1 MKKVGILGGTFD
13 PIHLAHIE
21 LARTALR
28 EYNLAE
34 VRFMTGGNP
43 PHKREKQ
50 ITDARLRHDMVK
62 LALSGEKKLI
72 ADDYEVNKA
81 DYCYSAVTLGE
92 LRKLHPDWEIYF
104 IIGEDSLYD
113 LPKWY
118 KPQEVCKNCI
128 LLVYPRGDG
137 GDFAKLIEIRKSE
150 FNADIRKITA
160 PCIDVSSTLIRKR
173 IREGEDIG
181 GMVCDEVRAYIE
193 EMGLYK

>member
-28 EYNLAE
+28 EYNLSE

-50 ITDARLRHDMVK
+50 ITDARFRHDMVK
-62 LALSGEKKLI
+62 LALSGEKKLT
-72 ADDYEVNKA
+72 ADDYEVNKT

-92 LRKLHPDWEIYF
+92 LGKLHPDWEIYF
-104 IIGEDSLYD
+104 IIGEDSLRD

-118 KPQEVCKNCI
+118 CPLEVCKSCI

-137 GDFAKLIEIRKSE
+137 GLEKLIEKRKSE
-150 FNADIRKITA
+150 FGADIRKITA
-160 PCIDVSSTLIRKR
+160 PRIDVSSTLIRKR
-173 IREGEDIG
+173 IRDGEDIS

>member
-28 EYNLAE
+28 EYNLSE

-62 LALSGEKKLI
+62 LALSGEKNLT
-72 ADDYEVNKA
+72 ADDYEVNKT

-92 LRKLHPDWEIYF
+92 LGKLHPDWEIYF
-104 IIGEDSLYD
+104 IIGEDSLRD

-118 KPQEVCKNCI
+118 CPLEVCKSCI

-137 GDFAKLIEIRKSE
+137 DLEKLIEKRKSE
-150 FNADIRKITA
+150 FSADIRKITA
-160 PCIDVSSTLIRKR
+160 PRIDVSSTLIRKR
-173 IREGEDIG
+173 IRDGKDIS
-181 GMVCDEVRAYIE
+181 GMVCDEVGAYIE

>member
-13 PIHLAHIE
+13 PIHLGHIE

-28 EYNLAE
+28 EYNLSE

-43 PHKREKQ
+43 PHKRDKQ

-62 LALSGEKKLI
+62 LALLGKAGLA

-81 DYCYSAVTLGE
+81 DYCYSAITLSE

-104 IIGEDSLYD
+104 IIGEDSLRD

-118 KPQEVCKNCI
+118 CPQEVCKNCI

-137 GDFAKLIEIRKSE
+137 GDLTELIKMRKGE
-150 FNADIRKITA
+150 FDADIRKISA
-160 PCIDVSSTLIRKR
+160 PCVDISSTVIRNR
-173 IREGEDIG
+173 IREGEDISC
-181 GMVCDEVRAYIE
+181 MVCDEVRAYIE

>member
-28 EYNLAE
+28 EYNLSE

-62 LALSGEKKLI
+62 LALSGEKKLT
-72 ADDYEVNKA
+72 ADDYEVNKT

-92 LRKLHPDWEIYF
+92 LGKLHPDWEIYF
-104 IIGEDSLYD
+104 IIGEDSLRD

-118 KPQEVCKNCI
+118 CPLEVCKSCI

-137 GDFAKLIEIRKSE
+137 DLEKLIEKRKSE
-150 FNADIRKITA
+150 FSADIRKITA
-160 PCIDVSSTLIRKR
+160 PRIDVSSTLIRKR
-173 IREGEDIG
+173 IRDGKDIS
-181 GMVCDEVRAYIE
+181 GMVCDEVGAYIE